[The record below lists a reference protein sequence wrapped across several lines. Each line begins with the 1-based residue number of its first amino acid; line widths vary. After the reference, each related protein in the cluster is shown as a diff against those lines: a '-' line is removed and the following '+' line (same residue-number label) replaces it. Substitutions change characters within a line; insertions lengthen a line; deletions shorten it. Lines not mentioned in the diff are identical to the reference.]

1 MKLTTQDIEQIL
13 HLIDAS
19 PFDHLK
25 LDSKD
30 FKLEVSRGGLVS
42 TEVGNGLVNNAEDQA
57 PTQQRVS
64 GPNSDQVGEPEKV
77 SQENAKV
84 VDLCAPMLGTFYSR
98 PKPGADPFVTV
109 GSKLAPDT
117 TIGIIEV
124 MKLMNSIPAQMSGE
138 VVEICVSDGGFVE
151 YGQVLMRVRS
161 S

>member
-30 FKLEVSRGGLVS
+30 FKLEVSRGGLVNAA
-42 TEVGNGLVNNAEDQA
+42 VGNASVNKAEDQA
-57 PTQQRVS
+57 LTPPRVS
-64 GPNSDQVGEPEKV
+64 QSNADHSELAKV
-77 SQENAKV
+77 SQESAKV

-124 MKLMNSIPAQMSGE
+124 MKLMNSIPAEVSGE
-138 VVEICVSDGGFVE
+138 IVEICVSDGGFVE